1 MTIQEVRE
9 KYLRFFEEKGHAI
22 VPSASLYPENDPTTL
37 FTGSGMQPMIPYLLG
52 EKHPKGIRVADSQKC
67 FRAQDI
73 DEVGD
78 NRHTTF
84 FEMLG
89 NWSLGDYFKK
99 EQIPWVFDFY
109 TKVVGLDPKRLY
121 VSVFRGSPEIGIPK
135 DEESV
140 KIWNEVFSN
149 VGIQARD
156 VDFAERDGMSDGRI
170 FYYDETK
177 NWWSRSGVPKDM
189 PEGEPGGPDSEVFFD
204 FDPQGSR
211 KIHESSTFSKAPCHV
226 NCDCGRFLEI
236 GNSVFMEYRKIG
248 NPSTS
253 SGNNGGGGFGKLAQR
268 NVDFGGGLERTAA
281 ASMDE
286 PDMFRIRVF
295 RGALETL
302 ERLSGK
308 MYVSEESVARSFRVV
323 VDHLRAAAFL
333 MGDSRGVP
341 PSNTDQGYVVRRLIR
356 RAVRHGKQLGIRE
369 KNWTE
374 KIVSAFVREYQES
387 YPEIQKNEENLLQ
400 WTREEEAKFMKTLE
414 KGLKEL
420 QKLGKP
426 TGKNLFVLYSTY
438 GFPLEMSF
446 EELGI
451 SLGEQEHLIREFDGE
466 AKKHGEL
473 SRTAAAGK
481 FRGGLADHSEDV
493 VRLHTATHLLNEALR
508 RVVDS
513 SIVQRGS
520 NITSERL
527 RFDFSF
533 GRKLTDE
540 EILGVE
546 KLVNEKIAEGLPVR
560 REEMSLREA
569 LRSGAQAEF
578 GTKYPDTVSVY
589 SIGDFSKELCGGPH
603 VSNTSLIGK
612 FKVLKQEASA
622 AGVRRIKAVLEHGNS
637 KH

>member
-9 KYLRFFEEKGHAI
+9 KYLQFFKDKGHAI
-22 VPSASLYPENDPTTL
+22 LPSASLYPENDPTTL

-52 EKHPKGIRVADSQKC
+52 EKYPKGNRVADSQKC

-99 EQIPWVFDFY
+99 EQIPWVFEFY
-109 TKVVGLDPKRLY
+109 TNIIGLDPKRLY
-121 VSVFRGSPEIGIPK
+121 VTVFRGSPEIGIPK

-140 KIWNEVFSN
+140 KIWKEVFSG
-149 VGIQARD
+149 VGIGAKD
-156 VDFAERDGMSDGRI
+156 IDFAERDGMQGGRI
-170 FYYDETK
+170 FYYGETK
-177 NWWSRSGVPKDM
+177 NWWSRSGVPAGM

-204 FDPQGSR
+204 FDPDGLR
-211 KIHESSTFSKAPCHV
+211 KIHGSSGFSEKPCHV

-236 GNSVFMEYRKIG
+236 GNSVFMEYQKTAR
-248 NPSTS
+248 
-253 SGNNGGGGFGKLAQR
+253 GFEKLAQR
-268 NVDFGGGLERTAA
+268 NVDFGGGLERTVA

-295 RGALETL
+295 HDALEAL

-308 MYVSEESVARSFRVV
+308 MYVSEEFAARSFRVV
-323 VDHLRAAAFL
+323 LDHLRAAAFL

-341 PSNTDQGYVVRRLIR
+341 PSNTDQGYVIRRLIR

-374 KIVSAFVREYQES
+374 KVASAFVREYQES
-387 YPEIQKNEENLLQ
+387 YPEIRKNEERILQ
-400 WTREEEAKFMKTLE
+400 WMREEEAKFIKTLLE
-414 KGLKEL
+414 GLKEL
-420 QKLGKP
+420 QKLEKP
-426 TGKNLFVLYSTY
+426 SGENLFILYSTY

-446 EELGI
+446 EELGV
-451 SLGEQEHLIREFDGE
+451 SLEEQEGLAREFNEE

-513 SIVQRGS
+513 SIAQRGS

-533 GRKLTDE
+533 VRKLTDK
-540 EILGVE
+540 EILDVE
-546 KLVNEKIAEGLPVR
+546 KLVNQKIAEGIPVR
-560 REEMSLREA
+560 REEISLREA

-578 GTKYPDTVSVY
+578 GAKYPDMVSVY

-603 VSNTSLIGK
+603 VSNTSEIGH
-612 FKVLKQEASA
+612 FRITKQEASA
-622 AGVRRIKAVLEHGNS
+622 AGVRRIKAVVR
-637 KH
+637 